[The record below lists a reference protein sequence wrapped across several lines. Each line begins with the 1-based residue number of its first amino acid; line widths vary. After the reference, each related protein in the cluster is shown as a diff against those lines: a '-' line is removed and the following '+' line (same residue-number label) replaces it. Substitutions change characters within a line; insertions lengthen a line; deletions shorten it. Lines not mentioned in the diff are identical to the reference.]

1 MAITTSESINK
12 NKKISESD
20 PKDPSGKTAAA
31 RENAARSDQKAEM
44 KDESAVPK
52 RVGDKAEPQPYV
64 ETTES
69 GGNERPEGDL
79 DDGDT
84 RKYLAKQ
91 EKVKVYIPRAR
102 GTQTVQINVGS
113 DPTFIAFLVAAIG
126 ALAAFSAWLIKDT
139 ISDSRKQRDAATTG
153 WQGQVTVTDK
163 LADALAERNAIDER
177 MVAMLKE
184 AMR

>member
-1 MAITTSESINK
+1 M
-12 NKKISESD
+12 
-20 PKDPSGKTAAA
+20 P
-31 RENAARSDQKAEM
+31 
-44 KDESAVPK
+44 
-52 RVGDKAEPQPYV
+52 
-64 ETTES
+64 
-69 GGNERPEGDL
+69 L
-79 DDGDT
+79 
-84 RKYLAKQ
+84 
-91 EKVKVYIPRAR
+91 
-102 GTQTVQINVGS
+102 VGS

-153 WQGQVTVTDK
+153 WQVQVTVTDK

>member
-1 MAITTSESINK
+1 MQTLSRRAVMAITTSESINK

-102 GTQTVQINVGS
+102 GTQTVQINGVDFRVPAGVETEVPA
-113 DPTFIAFLVAAIG
+113 DVAALLRG
-126 ALAAFSAWLIKDT
+126 
-139 ISDSRKQRDAATTG
+139 SRVMDLPPE
-153 WQGQVTVTDK
+153 V
-163 LADALAERNAIDER
+163 
-177 MVAMLKE
+177 
-184 AMR
+184 